1 MMEKKQAGS
10 TRALIIV
17 LIVVIVL
24 LVLAIVGFLA
34 VRFLLLRSPA
44 QAIVSVSIDVRDEA
58 GNRVDDVD
66 EILLKVSGGGFK
78 EFEKS
83 IDIDSR
89 KIKLKVPSG
98 EERVFEA
105 TVDIGGEEFNNS
117 EKVDLLPGSEND
129 LNIIINTS
137 LVAEETSEEVTTE
150 ESTEETTEE
159 ATTEETTEQ
168 TTEEEHGGG
177 TAPEVTEI
185 DRIYGP
191 VIEGGVC
198 VQRFRAIVTGSPA
211 PSISWN
217 HDDSDHAFGNDVS
230 QVNLD
235 PGEDFDLQATA
246 TNSAGSDTETRHVTY
261 ECEEP
266 NHPPDIT
273 GITAA
278 GFDGG
283 AVNIAT
289 GATVEITATATD
301 ADGDPLDFDSTVSS
315 GGIGAESNPDPNSY
329 RFTYT
334 APGTA
339 GVYTIH
345 ISVEDGRGGTD
356 TADKDI
362 TVAVPVHEVT
372 FSVVVNE
379 TGYIDTAGNVF
390 NTATS
395 YAYAGNDTANRACR
409 GYISFDI
416 SSLAGKH
423 IEEATLTLSPIHAW
437 GDHSNLGNL
446 ALGTISYGVGP
457 LVGGDYGL
465 ASSVLN
471 AYSAAA
477 VGNITISSDELV
489 SRLQTLVSASNPRI
503 QFRLHW
509 DSELLWP
516 ANGAWDGVGWAQSS
530 CSLTVRY
537 TD

>member
-1 MMEKKQAGS
+1 MEKKQAGS

-191 VIEGGVC
+191 VIDGGVC
-198 VQRFRAIVTGSPA
+198 VQRFSAIVTGSPA

-217 HDDSDHAFGNDVS
+217 HDDSDHA
-230 QVNLD
+230 
-235 PGEDFDLQATA
+235 
-246 TNSAGSDTETRHVTY
+246 
-261 ECEEP
+261 
-266 NHPPDIT
+266 
-273 GITAA
+273 
-278 GFDGG
+278 
-283 AVNIAT
+283 
-289 GATVEITATATD
+289 
-301 ADGDPLDFDSTVSS
+301 
-315 GGIGAESNPDPNSY
+315 
-329 RFTYT
+329 
-334 APGTA
+334 
-339 GVYTIH
+339 
-345 ISVEDGRGGTD
+345 
-356 TADKDI
+356 
-362 TVAVPVHEVT
+362 
-372 FSVVVNE
+372 
-379 TGYIDTAGNVF
+379 
-390 NTATS
+390 
-395 YAYAGNDTANRACR
+395 
-409 GYISFDI
+409 
-416 SSLAGKH
+416 
-423 IEEATLTLSPIHAW
+423 
-437 GDHSNLGNL
+437 
-446 ALGTISYGVGP
+446 
-457 LVGGDYGL
+457 
-465 ASSVLN
+465 
-471 AYSAAA
+471 
-477 VGNITISSDELV
+477 
-489 SRLQTLVSASNPRI
+489 
-503 QFRLHW
+503 
-509 DSELLWP
+509 
-516 ANGAWDGVGWAQSS
+516 
-530 CSLTVRY
+530 
-537 TD
+537 

>member
-1 MMEKKQAGS
+1 MEKKKTGS

-34 VRFLLLRSPA
+34 IRFLFFRSPA
-44 QAIVSVSIDVRDEA
+44 EAIVSVTIDVQDEA

-66 EILLKVSGGGFK
+66 EILLKVSGEGFK
-78 EFEKS
+78 EFEKN
-83 IDIDSR
+83 IDVQSR
-89 KIKLKVPSG
+89 TVKLKVPSG

-105 TVDIGGEEFNNS
+105 IVDIGGKEFSKS
-117 EKVDLLPGSEND
+117 EKVDLLPKSEND

-137 LVAEETSEEVTTE
+137 LVV
-150 ESTEETTEE
+150 EETTEE
-159 ATTEETTEQ
+159 TTQQGTTTSEEATSTTGES
-168 TTEEEHGGG
+168 TAA
-177 TAPEVTEI
+177 TAPTVKI

-191 VIEGGVC
+191 VIEGGFC
-198 VQRFRAIVTGSPA
+198 VQRFKAIVTGSPA

-217 HDDSDHAFGNDVS
+217 HDDSGHSFGNDVA

-235 PGEDFDLQATA
+235 PGEDFDLQVTA
-246 TNSAGSDTETRHVTY
+246 ANSAGSDDATRHVTY

-283 AVNIAT
+283 AVSIAT

-301 ADGDPLDFDSTVSS
+301 PDGDSLDFDSTVPS
-315 GGIGAESNPDPNSY
+315 GGIGAESNPNPNSY

-334 APGTA
+334 APGAA
-339 GVYTIH
+339 GVYIIQIT
-345 ISVEDGRGGTD
+345 VGDGKGGTD
-356 TADKDI
+356 TAEKTI
-362 TVAVPVHEVT
+362 TVAAPVHEVT
-372 FSVVVNE
+372 FIVVPNE
-379 TGYIDTAGNVF
+379 TGYIDNAGNVF
-390 NTATS
+390 NTT
-395 YAYAGNDTANRACR
+395 AYAGNDTNNRACR

-416 SSLAGKH
+416 SSIANKH
-423 IEEATLTLSPIHAW
+423 IEEVTLNLAPIATW
-437 GDHSNLGNL
+437 GDHSNLGTL

-465 ASSVLN
+465 GSSSLVAYPAAS
-471 AYSAAA
+471 
-477 VGNITISSDELV
+477 VGNITNSSGALV

-509 DSELLWP
+509 DSELLWA
-516 ANGAWDGVGWAQSS
+516 ANGAWDGVGWSPS
-530 CSLTVRY
+530 NCKLTVRY